1 MIQTNHSVKKAVI
14 PAAGFGTRLFPAT
27 KAVKK
32 EMFPIIDRNGQAK
45 PVILAI
51 VEEMID
57 AGIEEIA
64 IVVQED
70 DRPSFQEFFHQTPD
84 YFQKLSAAN
93 QKYSQAIQA
102 MGDRITFLTQETQD
116 GFGHC
121 VFCAK
126 DWVDNQPFLL
136 SLGDHVYLSDIDIS
150 CSRQLLNIYNTYNT
164 YQEQPK
170 SVLGVTVT
178 PETEIYHC
186 GCVTGHWQEGFGEA
200 RGVWRPNPYTVL
212 SITELAEKPAIDYAR
227 SHLSMEGMAENS
239 FLTIFGLYLL
249 TPRIFDYLE
258 ANIRNNIRERGEF
271 QLTSCLDRLRAAE
284 GMLGYIVEGRSFDIG
299 MPDAYRQTLIQFRES

>member
-70 DRPSFQEFFHQTPD
+70 DRATFEEFFHQTPD

-93 QKYSQAIQA
+93 QKYSQSIQA

-126 DWVDNQPFLL
+126 DWVNNQPFLL
-136 SLGDHVYLSDIDIS
+136 SLGDHVYLSDSEIS
-150 CSRQLLNIYNTYNT
+150 CSRQLLNIYNI
-164 YQEQPK
+164 YQAQQK
-170 SVLGVTVT
+170 SVVGVTVT

-186 GCVTGHWQEGFGEA
+186 GCVTGHWQEGFGDQT
-200 RGVWRPNPYTVL
+200 PTNSLL
-212 SITELAEKPAIDYAR
+212 SVTELAEKPTIDYAR
-227 SHLSMEGMAENS
+227 QHLYIDGMAENS
-239 FLTIFGLYLL
+239 FLTIFGLYVL

-271 QLTSCLDRLRAAE
+271 QLTSCLDQLRAAE
-284 GMLGYIVEGRSFDIG
+284 GMLGYVVQGRSFDIG